1 MKNPDPDIDDPFYED
16 GPSGETLLEA
26 LKQMSIEEIAT
37 VLNFALRKTTHAR
50 NPESGSSN
58 TGTAHGLGLVR
69 KSRSGYDVRCLLWR
83 SRRDGM
89 GTGRT

>member
-37 VLNFALRKTTHAR
+37 VLNFALRKTYTRAKPR
-50 NPESGSSN
+50 IRSSN

-69 KSRSGYDVRCLLWR
+69 KSLWI
-83 SRRDGM
+83 
-89 GTGRT
+89 

>member
-1 MKNPDPDIDDPFYED
+1 MKIQTQILMTRSTRTA
-16 GPSGETLLEA
+16 PSGETLLEA

-37 VLNFALRKTTHAR
+37 VLNFALRKPTHAR

-69 KSRSGYDVRCLLWR
+69 KSLWI
-83 SRRDGM
+83 
-89 GTGRT
+89 